1 VRLIRVIRVIRTIR
15 VNNEIGVVSMFSS
28 LQCQRRA
35 TVRLCAS
42 LIGATLA
49 LSLTAAQAADWLSWR
64 GPMKNGIS
72 TETGWTSQWSGSG
85 PRKLWTAQIGT
96 GYSAVTVR
104 GNRAYT
110 SGNRGARDTVY
121 CLNADTGKPLWQ
133 YSYSVPRRDYGGD
146 PNPAGTGATPVLDG
160 SNLYVLSREAV
171 AICLNADTGKFV
183 WQRDLRRETGGEA
196 PNWGF
201 TASPLIEGKLA
212 IYNVG
217 TAGVALDKNSG
228 AVAWKTGGGKAGYA
242 TPVSFSAGGQSGI
255 AIFSG
260 SGLVAVNAAN
270 GKQLWSFP
278 WQTSYDVNA
287 ADPVFSGNTVFIS
300 SNYGRGG
307 AMLRLSGGKP
317 TQVWQN
323 RYMRNHFNGCVLVNG
338 FLYGTDEQNA
348 LKCLDAQTGKERWQQ
363 RGTGKGGL
371 IAADG
376 KLIVLSED
384 GELIV
389 APADPNRFT
398 AISRAKVLDGLCW
411 THPVLANGKI
421 YCRNAQGTLVCLDV
435 RR

>member
-1 VRLIRVIRVIRTIR
+1 
-15 VNNEIGVVSMFSS
+15 MFSS
-28 LQCQRRA
+28 LALQRRA
-35 TVRLCAS
+35 AVRLRAS
-42 LIGATLA
+42 LIGAMLA
-49 LSLTAAQAADWLSWR
+49 LSVMAAQAGDWLSWR
-64 GPMKNGIS
+64 GPMKNGLS
-72 TETGWTSQWSGSG
+72 TETAWISKWPSSG
-85 PRKLWTAQIGT
+85 PRKLWSAPVGV

-104 GNRAYT
+104 GNRVYT
-110 SGNRGARDTVY
+110 SGNRGNRDTVY
-121 CLNADTGKPLWQ
+121 CLNADTGKPVWQ
-133 YSYSVPRRDYGGD
+133 YSYAVPRRDYGGD
-146 PNPAGTGATPVLDG
+146 PNPSAAGATPVLDG
-160 SNLYVLSREAV
+160 SNVYILSREAV
-171 AICLNADTGKFV
+171 AVCLNADTGKFV

-217 TAGVALDKNSG
+217 ASGVALDKNSG
-228 AVAWKTGGGKAGYA
+228 AVVWKSRSGKAGYA
-242 TPVSFSAGGQSGI
+242 TPVSFTVGGQSGI

-260 SGLVAVNAAN
+260 SGLVAVNPAN

-287 ADPVFSGNTVFIS
+287 ADPVFSGDTVFIS

-307 AMLRLSGGKP
+307 ALLRLSGGKP
-317 TQVWQN
+317 SQVWQN

-348 LKCLDAQTGKERWQQ
+348 LKCLDAQTGRERWQQ

-389 APADPNRFT
+389 APADPNRF
-398 AISRAKVLDGLCW
+398 APISRAKVLDGLCW
-411 THPVLANGKI
+411 THPVLANGRI
-421 YCRNAQGTLVCLDV
+421 YCRSAQGTLVCLDV